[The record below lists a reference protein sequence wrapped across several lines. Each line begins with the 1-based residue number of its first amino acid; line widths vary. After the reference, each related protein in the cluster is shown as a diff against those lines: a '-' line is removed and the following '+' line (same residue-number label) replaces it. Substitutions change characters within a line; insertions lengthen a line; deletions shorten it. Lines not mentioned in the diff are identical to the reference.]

1 MVSRVLGQIRL
12 QLGRELGL
20 IDESAWRFLWV
31 TDFPLLEWDDD
42 EERWVARH
50 HPFTS
55 PTSESEALL
64 ESNPGAALAQ
74 AYDLVLN
81 GVEIGGGSV
90 RIHRAELQAAMFDA
104 LRISPEE
111 QRDRFGFLLD
121 ALAMGAPPHGGIA
134 FGIDRM
140 AMLLAGEPNLRDVIA
155 FPKNQAGLDPMTG
168 APSPVDLR
176 QLDEAG
182 IRLKPRPQ

>member
-12 QLGRELGL
+12 HLGRELGL
-20 IDESAWRFLWV
+20 MNESAWRFLWV
-31 TDFPLLEWDDD
+31 TDFPLLEWGEE

-55 PTSESEALL
+55 PTAESEPLL
-64 ESNPGAALAQ
+64 ESNPGAVLAQ
-74 AYDLVLN
+74 AYDLVCN
-81 GVEIGGGSV
+81 GVEIGGGSI
-90 RIHRAELQAAMFDA
+90 RIHRPELQERMFHT
-104 LRISPEE
+104 LRISQEE

-140 AMLLAGEPNLRDVIA
+140 TMLLTGEGNLRDVIP

-168 APSPVDLR
+168 APSTVEPR
-176 QLDEAG
+176 QLDELG
-182 IRLKPRPQ
+182 IRLKPTQ